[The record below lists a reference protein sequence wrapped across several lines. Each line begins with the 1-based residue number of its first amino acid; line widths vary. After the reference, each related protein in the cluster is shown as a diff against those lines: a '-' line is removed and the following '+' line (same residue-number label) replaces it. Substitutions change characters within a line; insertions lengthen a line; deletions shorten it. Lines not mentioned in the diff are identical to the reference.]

1 LENGGDWRIEKREL
15 DLESGIHAGVAAR
28 HRTGVKSRQ
37 RVIASMA
44 CVQSQ
49 LIRMNPEAKITE
61 LGLVLPTP
69 PPTAGSYVPTVRTG
83 NLLYCAG
90 TICLVNGQMTHTGQV
105 GKEQTVQTAYKSAE
119 ICALNTLANIKAA
132 TGSLEKVAKIVFV
145 SGFVNAVDGF
155 TESPAVINGAS
166 DLFLKVFGDAGKHA
180 RAAVAVNGLP
190 RGSTTEVQ
198 VVVELKV

>member
-1 LENGGDWRIEKREL
+1 
-15 DLESGIHAGVAAR
+15 
-28 HRTGVKSRQ
+28 
-37 RVIASMA
+37 
-44 CVQSQ
+44 
-49 LIRMNPEAKITE
+49 MNAEAKLAE
-61 LGLVLPTP
+61 LGLTLPTP
-69 PPTAGSYVPTVRTG
+69 PSAAGSYVPTVRTG

-90 TICLVNGQMTHTGQV
+90 TICAVNGQMTHTGQV
-105 GKEQTVQTAYKSAE
+105 GKEQTVQTGYKSAE

-132 TGSLEKVAKIVFV
+132 TGSLESVARIVFV

-166 DLFLKVFGDAGKHA
+166 DLFVKLFGEAGKHA